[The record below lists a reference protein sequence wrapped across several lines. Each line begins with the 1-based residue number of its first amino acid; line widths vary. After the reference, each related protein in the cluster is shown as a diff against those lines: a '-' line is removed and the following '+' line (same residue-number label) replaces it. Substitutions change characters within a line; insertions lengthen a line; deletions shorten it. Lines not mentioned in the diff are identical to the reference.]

1 MSQSIVKAEKLTKTY
16 KLFAEEILAVN
27 AVDLEIGPGEFVS
40 IMGPSGSGKTTLL
53 DMIGCLDR
61 ITSGRLRILGVKIR
75 RGKIG
80 FVFQDFSLIPTLT
93 ALENVQ
99 LALYFG
105 GVRAER
111 RKPVRLLEK
120 VGLGHRINHLP
131 KQMSGGEKQRVA
143 IARALVT
150 GPEFLLAD
158 EPTGHLDTTNTQE
171 ILSVFKQLNEEG
183 LTIIVATHD
192 PRLGLQSK
200 RTLTLRDGS
209 IVSKV
214 DVAGETG
221 RTVECE
227 GVAADD
233 EVFNFVGVE

>member
-61 ITSGRLRILGVKIR
+61 ITSGRLRILGHDISGLGENELVKIR

-150 GPEFLLAD
+150 EPEFLLAD
-158 EPTGHLDTTNTQE
+158 EPTGHLDTTNTQD
-171 ILSVFKQLNEEG
+171 ILNVFKQLNEEG

-209 IVSKV
+209 IVS
-214 DVAGETG
+214 E
-221 RTVECE
+221 
-227 GVAADD
+227 
-233 EVFNFVGVE
+233 

>member
-1 MSQSIVKAEKLTKTY
+1 
-16 KLFAEEILAVN
+16 
-27 AVDLEIGPGEFVS
+27 
-40 IMGPSGSGKTTLL
+40 
-53 DMIGCLDR
+53 
-61 ITSGRLRILGVKIR
+61 VKIR

-171 ILSVFKQLNEEG
+171 IQLNEEG

-209 IVSKV
+209 IVS
-214 DVAGETG
+214 E
-221 RTVECE
+221 
-227 GVAADD
+227 
-233 EVFNFVGVE
+233 